1 MNRTKLTKA
10 TTATAVIT
18 NPETMN
24 GETITMMKPGI
35 ITMMITAI
43 IATTMAEIVVMMTTT
58 TIAGTMTATPHTEV
72 GEILA
77 EAMEAIQTRG
87 EEEEEMVLRHHLRHH
102 QIVVPT
108 PKMGWTRMHS

>member
-24 GETITMMKPGI
+24 GETITTMKLGI

-43 IATTMAEIVVMMTTT
+43 IATMMAEIVVTMTTT
-58 TIAGTMTATPHTEV
+58 TIAGTMTATPHTV
-72 GEILA
+72 GETQA
-77 EAMEAIQTRG
+77 EAMEVIQTRG
-87 EEEEEMVLRHHLRHH
+87 EVEEETVLRHRLRHH
-102 QIVVPT
+102 RIVAPT
-108 PKMGWTRMHS
+108 TKMG

>member
-1 MNRTKLTKA
+1 MNHTELTKA

-24 GETITMMKPGI
+24 GETSTTMRLGI

-43 IATTMAEIVVMMTTT
+43 IAMTMDEIVVMITAT
-58 TIAGTMTATPHTEV
+58 TIAETMTATPHTEV
-72 GEILA
+72 GETLA

>member
-24 GETITMMKPGI
+24 GETITTMRLGI

-43 IATTMAEIVVMMTTT
+43 IATTMDKTVVMVTTT
-58 TIAGTMTATPHTEV
+58 TIAGTTTATPHTEV
-72 GEILA
+72 GETLA
-77 EAMEAIQTRG
+77 EAMEATQTRG

-102 QIVVPT
+102 RIVVPT

>member
-24 GETITMMKPGI
+24 GETITTMMLGI
-35 ITMMITAI
+35 IMATITTTITTMM
-43 IATTMAEIVVMMTTT
+43 AETVVTMTTT
-58 TIAGTMTATPHTEV
+58 TMIAGTMTATPHTEV

-102 QIVVPT
+102 RITVPT
-108 PKMGWTRMHS
+108 PKMGWT